1 VRDNGEDKVCV
12 ALNLSD
18 EPAKAT
24 FEKQQC

>member
-1 VRDNGEDKVCV
+1 VGDNGKDKVGV